1 VATKNSAISL
11 KASITTAIVLVSLL
25 SLILSVFFTTYF
37 SNRDK
42 ENEAVYFAK
51 VMTEII
57 AFNALVPITFDQREG
72 IDSFL
77 DTLKNIDEISYI
89 HIYRTDEITSELEF
103 FSSYNQRNYPP
114 ITPQFHRIKLLNT
127 PLFSEDY
134 VEYGAPIIDDGTKEN
149 IGYVYLRL
157 QLEHYNKNM
166 ATLAKYNILIAIVV
180 AIIAFFVSQL
190 IQQRILTPINK
201 FVKEIQQITFNKDF
215 DNKVASPDFIE
226 MRLLADSVN
235 AMLAKINQQ
244 IFQYSQA
251 EKEITELNQNLEEK
265 VVNRTQALRDS
276 NQELLDA
283 LEQVH
288 QYQSQVIQSEKMA
301 SLGQM
306 VAGVAHEVNTPI
318 GLGVTA
324 STMLSDK
331 IVEITQALSD
341 QTLSAKKLQRFLE
354 ESKENTDIIYRNLS
368 RAADLISSFK
378 QVAVD
383 QTADNIRKIEVGS
396 FLKEIILSLH
406 PTLKKA
412 NHEIVINC
420 DDNLSIKTKPGPI
433 NQIII
438 NLIMNSLIHGF
449 KDIDNGRIVINVECS
464 NNKCKINYFDNGHGI
479 EEKIKQKIFDPF
491 VTTRRGEGGSGLGLH
506 LVYNLVT
513 QALNGNID
521 VESQLGEGAEFIIE
535 FPAVTVE
542 ANNG

>member
-1 VATKNSAISL
+1 MATKNSAISL

-42 ENEAVYFAK
+42 ENEAIYFAK
-51 VMTEII
+51 MMTEII
-57 AFNALVPITFDQREG
+57 AFNARVPITFDQREG
-72 IDSFL
+72 VDSFL
-77 DTLKNIDEISYI
+77 ETLKNIEEISYI
-89 HIYRTDEITSELEF
+89 HVYRTDEFTNELEF
-103 FSSYNQRNYPP
+103 FASFNKVNHPP
-114 ITPQFHRIKLLNT
+114 ITPQFHRIKLLSV
-127 PLFSEDY
+127 PLFSETY
-134 VEYGAPIIDDGTKEN
+134 VEYGVPIIDSATKEN

-157 QLEHYNKNM
+157 ELAHYNKNM

-215 DNKVASPDFIE
+215 DNQVDSPDFIE

-244 IFQYSQA
+244 IIQYSQA

-265 VVNRTQALRDS
+265 VVSRTQALRDS

-331 IVEITQALSD
+331 IDEINQALAD

-383 QTADNIRKIEVGS
+383 QTADNIRKIEVAS
-396 FLKEIILSLH
+396 FLREVILSLQ

-412 NHEIVINC
+412 NHDIVVNC
-420 DDNLSIKTKPGPI
+420 DETLCIKTKPGPI

-449 KDIDNGRIVINVECS
+449 KDIDSGRIVINVEFS
-464 NNKCKINYFDNGHGI
+464 NSKCKINYYDNGHGI

-513 QALNGNID
+513 QALNGNIE
-521 VESQLGEGAEFIIE
+521 VESELGHGAEFIIE
-535 FPAVTVE
+535 FPAVKAV
-542 ANNG
+542 GKDD

>member
-1 VATKNSAISL
+1 MANKNSAISL
-11 KASITTAIVLVSLL
+11 KVSITTAIVLVSLL

-37 SNRDK
+37 SNKDK

-51 VMTEII
+51 MMTEII
-57 AFNALVPITFDQREG
+57 AFNSRVPITFDQREG

-77 DTLKNIDEISYI
+77 NTLETIEEISYI
-89 HIYRTDEITSELEF
+89 HVYRTDEFTGELEF
-103 FSSYNQRNYPP
+103 FSSFNQKRHPP
-114 ITPQFHRIKLLNT
+114 ITPQFHRIKLLST
-127 PLFSEDY
+127 PLFSENY
-134 VEYGAPIIDDGTKEN
+134 VEFGSPILDSVTKEN

-166 ATLAKYNILIAIVV
+166 AQLAQYNILIAIVV
-180 AIIAFFVSQL
+180 AIIAFLVSQL

-215 DNKVASPDFIE
+215 DTKVNSPDFVE

-244 IFQYSQA
+244 IAQYGQA

-265 VVNRTQALRDS
+265 VVSRTQALRDS

-331 IVEITQALSD
+331 IDEINLALEN
-341 QTLSAKKLQRFLE
+341 QTLSAKKLARFLS
-354 ESKENTDIIYRNLS
+354 ESKENTEIIYRNLS

-383 QTADNIRKIEVGS
+383 QSADSIRKIEVAS
-396 FLKEIILSLH
+396 FLREVILSLH

-412 NHEIVINC
+412 NHEIEVNC
-420 DDNLSIKTKPGPI
+420 DDNLAIKTKPGPI

-449 KDIDNGRIVINVECS
+449 KNTDSGRIVISVECKA
-464 NNKCKINYFDNGHGI
+464 NKCRITYFDNGRGI

-491 VTTRRGEGGSGLGLH
+491 VTTRRGEGGSGLGMH

-513 QALNGNID
+513 QALNGNIE
-521 VESQLGEGAEFIIE
+521 VESELGEGAEFIIE
-535 FPAVTVE
+535 FPAVKVLDTHD
-542 ANNG
+542 